1 MDLRKNGHLAAGCQK
16 EHGCYDGLG
25 QNGGCGG
32 SGHAHLREWADP
44 KDHKRVQ
51 NDVQYQSCAADKER
65 DFTAPCRII
74 NSGEGGGEENE
85 R

>member
-1 MDLRKNGHLAAGCQK
+1 MAWA
-16 EHGCYDGLG
+16 

-51 NDVQYQSCAADKER
+51 NDVPHQPDGRGAQNHHASPLAVNIPVKSD
-65 DFTAPCRII
+65 
-74 NSGEGGGEENE
+74 
-85 R
+85 

>member
-51 NDVQYQSCAADKER
+51 NDVPHQPMAVER
-65 DFTAPCRII
+65 RTTTLPPIAVNIPVKI
-74 NSGEGGGEENE
+74 
-85 R
+85 